1 MSVLGLKP
9 MVAHLM
15 EIVVVMMKSGIA
27 RCDGKR
33 MHPPLFAWIW
43 LMYSECAGIV
53 CMERRV
59 VKKGI
64 DNLVEA
70 LCERAVP
77 CRPCVWVE
85 VEWEVMHDV
94 SAK

>member
-1 MSVLGLKP
+1 
-9 MVAHLM
+9 M

-27 RCDGKR
+27 QWDGKR
-33 MHPPLFAWIW
+33 MPSLPLFAWIW

-77 CRPCVWVE
+77 CKPCIWVK
-85 VEWEVMHDV
+85 VKWEVVHDV
-94 SAK
+94 CAK